1 MKMFNFKRL
10 IVFALV
16 AVMVSGMFSMST
28 AAAQVDTTGTDM
40 SEAVALASA
49 AGYQL
54 DSETKVQ
61 LEAIVKEAV
70 SSLDIA
76 EAEKVDPEKSTF
88 VAIQE
93 NPVKVVKYDG
103 KGHGLKAA
111 AYKTVSLKYVAD
123 AKVLYVG
130 MTKDGTIYR
139 SFNKP
144 VEVGFYY
151 AVCMYGGNGD
161 NYPSVS
167 YGIVLILPACEP
179 CPPTDPDEPSKEDPA
194 ETESSKE
201 ETTADESSE
210 EETTIDESSKEETTA
225 DESSEEET
233 TTDESSEE
241 ETTADESSE
250 EETTIDESSEDE
262 MAADESTNGG
272 TAADESTTD
281 ESVTGE
287 AAADESATES
297 SAVEEATETAAVTDK
312 DSIETGDST
321 QAVLYAVASV
331 VALAG
336 AAVVLKKKFF

>member
-103 KGHGLKAA
+103 EGHGLKAA

-167 YGIVLILPACEP
+167 YGIVIILPACEP
-179 CPPTDPDEPSKEDPA
+179 CPPTDADEPSKEDPA
-194 ETESSKE
+194 ETESSK
-201 ETTADESSE
+201 
-210 EETTIDESSKEETTA
+210 
-225 DESSEEET
+225 
-233 TTDESSEE
+233 
-241 ETTADESSE
+241 

>member
-167 YGIVLILPACEP
+167 YGIVIILPDCEP
-179 CPPTDPDEPSKEDPA
+179 CPPTDADEPSKEDPA

-210 EETTIDESSKEETTA
+210 EETTIDESSEN
-225 DESSEEET
+225 
-233 TTDESSEE
+233 
-241 ETTADESSE
+241 
-250 EETTIDESSEDE
+250 ETTIDESSENE

-281 ESVTGE
+281 ESVTDE

>member
-103 KGHGLKAA
+103 EGHGLKAA

-130 MTKDGTIYR
+130 MTKDGTIFR

-144 VEVGFYY
+144 HHCCRDF
-151 AVCMYGGNGD
+151 
-161 NYPSVS
+161 SF
-167 YGIVLILPACEP
+167 
-179 CPPTDPDEPSKEDPA
+179 
-194 ETESSKE
+194 
-201 ETTADESSE
+201 
-210 EETTIDESSKEETTA
+210 
-225 DESSEEET
+225 
-233 TTDESSEE
+233 
-241 ETTADESSE
+241 
-250 EETTIDESSEDE
+250 
-262 MAADESTNGG
+262 
-272 TAADESTTD
+272 
-281 ESVTGE
+281 
-287 AAADESATES
+287 SA
-297 SAVEEATETAAVTDK
+297 
-312 DSIETGDST
+312 
-321 QAVLYAVASV
+321 
-331 VALAG
+331 
-336 AAVVLKKKFF
+336 

>member
-167 YGIVLILPACEP
+167 YGIVIILPDCEP

-194 ETESSKE
+194 ETESSK
-201 ETTADESSE
+201 
-210 EETTIDESSKEETTA
+210 
-225 DESSEEET
+225 
-233 TTDESSEE
+233 E

-281 ESVTGE
+281 ESVTDE

-331 VALAG
+331 VVLAG